1 MGIPTTGVSQLF
13 FGVVV
18 APLIASTLGMILLGV
33 SCFYEAK
40 AEGFWGKR
48 KHQGISESTGD
59 LGGSEEA
66 SEFCRLLEL

>member
-13 FGVVV
+13 FGVVL